1 MTRTRSVIVVIP
13 LTHTFKTFSLHRLY
27 KGLSFLLVFLL
38 LGEIKLGLSR
48 RLTSDNESFLV
59 DSLGNVL
66 GLSSLTFYLIF
77 SSKG

>member
-1 MTRTRSVIVVIP
+1 MTHSRSVIVVIP

-48 RLTSDNESFLV
+48 RLTADNESFLV
-59 DSLGNVL
+59 DSLG
-66 GLSSLTFYLIF
+66 SREASAILILDLILLLR
-77 SSKG
+77 